1 MIGTVFSMMTETN
14 FWDMFNKKH
23 NSKYYD
29 EKKKQI
35 QESKYVLKTQINKR
49 TGEISVLKIQN

>member
-23 NSKYYD
+23 NSKYYA

>member
-1 MIGTVFSMMTETN
+1 MIGTVFSMMTETD

>member
-23 NSKYYD
+23 NSKYYAQ
-29 EKKKQI
+29 KKKQI

>member
-1 MIGTVFSMMTETN
+1 MIGTVFSMMTETD

-49 TGEISVLKIQN
+49 TGEISVLKIQD

>member
-1 MIGTVFSMMTETN
+1 MIGTVFSMMTETD

-35 QESKYVLKTQINKR
+35 QKSKYVFKTQINKR
-49 TGEISVLKIQN
+49 TGEISVLKIQD

>member
-23 NSKYYD
+23 NSKYYAQ
-29 EKKKQI
+29 KKKQI

-49 TGEISVLKIQN
+49 TGEISVLKIQD

>member
-23 NSKYYD
+23 NSKYYAQ
-29 EKKKQI
+29 KKKQI
-35 QESKYVLKTQINKR
+35 QEFKYVLKTKINKI
-49 TGEISVLKIQN
+49 TGEVSVLKIQN

>member
-1 MIGTVFSMMTETN
+1 MIETVFSMMTETD

-23 NSKYYD
+23 NSKYYAQ
-29 EKKKQI
+29 KKKQI
-35 QESKYVLKTQINKR
+35 QEFKYVLKTQINKR

>member
-1 MIGTVFSMMTETN
+1 MIGTVFSMMTETD

-23 NSKYYD
+23 NSKYYA

-35 QESKYVLKTQINKR
+35 TESKYVLKTKINKR
-49 TGEISVLKIQN
+49 TGEVSVLKIQN

>member
-23 NSKYYD
+23 NSKYYA

-35 QESKYVLKTQINKR
+35 QEFKYVLKTQINKR
-49 TGEISVLKIQN
+49 TGEVSILKIQN